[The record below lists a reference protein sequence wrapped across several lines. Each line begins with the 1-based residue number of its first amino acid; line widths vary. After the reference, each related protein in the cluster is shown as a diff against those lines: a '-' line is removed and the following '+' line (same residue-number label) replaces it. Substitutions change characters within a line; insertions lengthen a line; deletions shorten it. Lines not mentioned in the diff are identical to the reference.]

1 MIVDKADKKFARIMQ
16 DGGRAAQQQ
25 ALAEP
30 ECYDAETEE
39 LFEWYE
45 AEIKRTGRGLKAV
58 A

>member
-1 MIVDKADKKFARIMQ
+1 MDKTNKDFLRIVKS
-16 DGGRAAQQQ
+16 GGRAAQQQ

-30 ECYDAETEE
+30 ECYDSETED
-39 LFEWYE
+39 LFSWYE